1 MPAQLPT
8 GRSVTGSVRFTNT
21 GNVTWRQGQGYRA
34 VLVGDTRGWSP
45 GEVGLP
51 SDVPPGGSVDF
62 NFSLRAPL
70 GAGGYN
76 LRWRMRDGAGDFG
89 NESSNQVVQV
99 VAPPPVEHGVGLAAR
114 SYVYDANQQLCKVIE
129 PESGSTVM
137 AYDAAGN
144 LAWSA
149 SGLDLPS
156 TTSCDLEAAAA
167 SGRQVVRTY
176 DTRNRLKTLRF
187 PDKNGNQDWSYTPDG
202 LPAQVTTWNDA
213 GSSSVVN
220 AYSYNKRRM
229 PTSESSGQT
238 GWYTWS
244 IGYGYDAN
252 GALAN
257 QTYPTGLVISYTPNA
272 LGQPTAVRDQAG
284 GNYATGIGYYPN
296 GAARQF
302 TYGNGVSHSLVLN
315 GRQMPQQA
323 RDNNV
328 ASFEYQYDANG
339 NVGAIIDQ
347 QRGTGYNRYM
357 GYDGLDRLME
367 AGSERFGGDNW
378 NRYTYD
384 VLDNILT
391 AKLPGVRE
399 NNYWYDAKNRLTNVQ
414 NNAGATTVGL
424 SYDPQGNLKNKNG
437 QAYTFDYGNRLRD
450 VTGKES
456 YAYDAYGRRTIAGR
470 PTTRTVQVYTQ
481 AGQLFYTEASG
492 KGNMEYIYLN
502 GSLLATRNSGTI
514 KFQHTDALGSPI
526 AVTDTAGQVV
536 ERTDYQPY
544 GTPIGKTVD
553 GIGYTGHAMDGA
565 TGLTYMQQRY
575 YDQDLG
581 RFLSVDPVAADSVFS
596 ANFNRY
602 WYANNNPYRFTDPD
616 GRDSVGQMIDAGA
629 DGCGPVSC
637 AAWAGLKATWT
648 VFGAES
654 ISQMADKGWSS
665 TGGGAMVGAGLEIA
679 AVLPPVKIARAG
691 AAMVRV
697 GQAGES
703 AVRAVVDIG
712 SKMAFEVRGTT
723 RIPDGV
729 TDSVISEVKNVKY
742 QGYTSQIRDYA
753 EIAKQTGRDFNL
765 YVRSDTKISGPLREA
780 AKRGD
785 VKICVIG
792 EVCR

>member
-1 MPAQLPT
+1 
-8 GRSVTGSVRFTNT
+8 
-21 GNVTWRQGQGYRA
+21 
-34 VLVGDTRGWSP
+34 
-45 GEVGLP
+45 
-51 SDVPPGGSVDF
+51 
-62 NFSLRAPL
+62 
-70 GAGGYN
+70 
-76 LRWRMRDGAGDFG
+76 
-89 NESSNQVVQV
+89 
-99 VAPPPVEHGVGLAAR
+99 
-114 SYVYDANQQLCKVIE
+114 
-129 PESGSTVM
+129 
-137 AYDAAGN
+137 
-144 LAWSA
+144 
-149 SGLDLPS
+149 
-156 TTSCDLEAAAA
+156 
-167 SGRQVVRTY
+167 
-176 DTRNRLKTLRF
+176 
-187 PDKNGNQDWSYTPDG
+187 
-202 LPAQVTTWNDA
+202 
-213 GSSSVVN
+213 
-220 AYSYNKRRM
+220 
-229 PTSESSGQT
+229 
-238 GWYTWS
+238 
-244 IGYGYDAN
+244 
-252 GALAN
+252 
-257 QTYPTGLVISYTPNA
+257 
-272 LGQPTAVRDQAG
+272 
-284 GNYATGIGYYPN
+284 PN

-315 GRQMPQQA
+315 GRQMPQQV

-347 QRGTGYNRYM
+347 QRGTAYNRYM

-492 KGNMEYIYLN
+492 KGNMEYVYLN

-526 AVTDTAGQVV
+526 AVTDTAGHVV

>member
-1 MPAQLPT
+1 
-8 GRSVTGSVRFTNT
+8 
-21 GNVTWRQGQGYRA
+21 
-34 VLVGDTRGWSP
+34 
-45 GEVGLP
+45 
-51 SDVPPGGSVDF
+51 
-62 NFSLRAPL
+62 
-70 GAGGYN
+70 
-76 LRWRMRDGAGDFG
+76 MRDGAGDFG

-315 GRQMPQQA
+315 GRQMPQQV

-347 QRGTGYNRYM
+347 QRGTAYNRYM

-470 PTTRTVQVYTQ
+470 PTTRTVQVYSN

-492 KGNMEYIYLN
+492 KGNMEYVYLN

-526 AVTDTAGQVV
+526 AVTDTAGHVV

-544 GTPIGKTVD
+544 GSPIGKTVD

-581 RFLSVDPVAADSVFS
+581 RFLSVDPVAADSVLA

-602 WYANNNPYRFTDPD
+602 RYASNNPYSFKDPD
-616 GRDSVGQMIDAGA
+616 GRAEYYNFPNGVMVVIQSYDNKSQFSNAQIEVQASKFNGPTSGGKNMVVLFRQGSGADTVKISTNNALSDAPGSNNRSHVDKINGRNVEMAPDAVGSITVGHEMGHTLGAGDQYKGGVDAG
-629 DGCGPVSC
+629 
-637 AAWAGLKATWT
+637 
-648 VFGAES
+648 GAQLS
-654 ISQMADKGWSS
+654 NDVPGTQ
-665 TGGGAMVGAGLEIA
+665 GAIM
-679 AVLPPVKIARAG
+679 
-691 AAMVRV
+691 
-697 GQAGES
+697 
-703 AVRAVVDIG
+703 
-712 SKMAFEVRGTT
+712 
-723 RIPDGV
+723 
-729 TDSVISEVKNVKY
+729 
-742 QGYTSQIRDYA
+742 RDYGGQPA
-753 EIAKQTGRDFNL
+753 SQQTRDEIENNSTQPGNKVFNC
-765 YVRSDTKISGPLREA
+765 SSMQGSSCK
-780 AKRGD
+780 
-785 VKICVIG
+785 
-792 EVCR
+792 

>member
-1 MPAQLPT
+1 M
-8 GRSVTGSVRFTNT
+8 
-21 GNVTWRQGQGYRA
+21 
-34 VLVGDTRGWSP
+34 
-45 GEVGLP
+45 
-51 SDVPPGGSVDF
+51 
-62 NFSLRAPL
+62 
-70 GAGGYN
+70 
-76 LRWRMRDGAGDFG
+76 
-89 NESSNQVVQV
+89 
-99 VAPPPVEHGVGLAAR
+99 
-114 SYVYDANQQLCKVIE
+114 
-129 PESGSTVM
+129 
-137 AYDAAGN
+137 
-144 LAWSA
+144 
-149 SGLDLPS
+149 
-156 TTSCDLEAAAA
+156 
-167 SGRQVVRTY
+167 
-176 DTRNRLKTLRF
+176 
-187 PDKNGNQDWSYTPDG
+187 
-202 LPAQVTTWNDA
+202 
-213 GSSSVVN
+213 
-220 AYSYNKRRM
+220 
-229 PTSESSGQT
+229 
-238 GWYTWS
+238 
-244 IGYGYDAN
+244 
-252 GALAN
+252 
-257 QTYPTGLVISYTPNA
+257 
-272 LGQPTAVRDQAG
+272 
-284 GNYATGIGYYPN
+284 
-296 GAARQF
+296 
-302 TYGNGVSHSLVLN
+302 
-315 GRQMPQQA
+315 
-323 RDNNV
+323 
-328 ASFEYQYDANG
+328 
-339 NVGAIIDQ
+339 
-347 QRGTGYNRYM
+347 
-357 GYDGLDRLME
+357 
-367 AGSERFGGDNW
+367 
-378 NRYTYD
+378 
-384 VLDNILT
+384 
-391 AKLPGVRE
+391 
-399 NNYWYDAKNRLTNVQ
+399 
-414 NNAGATTVGL
+414 
-424 SYDPQGNLKNKNG
+424 
-437 QAYTFDYGNRLRD
+437 RD

-492 KGNMEYIYLN
+492 KGNMEYVYLN

-526 AVTDTAGQVV
+526 AVTDTAGHVV

>member
-45 GEVGLP
+45 GEVHLP

-99 VAPPPVEHGVGLAAR
+99 VAPPPVAHGVGLAAR

-137 AYDAAGN
+137 AYDADGN

-220 AYSYNKRRM
+220 AYNYNKRRM
-229 PTSESSGQT
+229 LTSESSGQT

-315 GRQMPQQA
+315 GRQMPQQV

-492 KGNMEYIYLN
+492 KGNTEYVYLN

-514 KFQHTDALGSPI
+514 KFQYTDALGSPI

-544 GTPIGKTVD
+544 GSPIGKTVD

-581 RFLSVDPVAADSVFS
+581 RFLSIDPVAADSVLA

-616 GRDSVGQMIDAGA
+616 GRNSVITTAKDGSISIDIPINFVGPGATQANIDSVKGD
-629 DGCGPVSC
+629 
-637 AAWAGLKATWT
+637 
-648 VFGAES
+648 
-654 ISQMADKGWSS
+654 ISARWS
-665 TGGGAMVGAGLEIA
+665 
-679 AVLPPVKIARAG
+679 RAY
-691 AAMVRV
+691 
-697 GQAGES
+697 
-703 AVRAVVDIG
+703 
-712 SKMAFEVRGTT
+712 
-723 RIPDGV
+723 
-729 TDSVISEVKNVKY
+729 NVKGSSVQVSVQVVPVTKDTPRKVQNTITLTTGPTSDKAS
-742 QGYTSQIRDYA
+742 QGASFVKDGKTGEWNITSRGMPY
-753 EIAKQTGRDFNL
+753 G
-765 YVRSDTKISGPLREA
+765 EA
-780 AKRGD
+780 AHEAGHLMRADDHYLATVDASGN
-785 VKICVIG
+785 CVSTPEAGYDKNLMG
-792 EVCR
+792 ELGNPPDDRNMGEILSSRKNIYIEEK